1 MDEQASRADAQR
13 PPARIEQVQTLDDQV
28 GASRI
33 GVEVRAELIHQLPPS
48 LEVKKRHLPLAA
60 LIRVAGEASSGDER
74 RAVGGVHLSAMRTFD
89 PDLVKP
95 SHSISDT
102 RFVIGD
108 CE

>member
-1 MDEQASRADAQR
+1 MDEQAGRADAQR

-48 LEVKKRHLPLAA
+48 LELHKRHLPLAA

-74 RAVGGVHLSAMRTFD
+74 RAVGAVHLSAMCTFD
-89 PDLVKP
+89 PDLMKRT
-95 SHSISDT
+95 HSIRDS
-102 RFVIGD
+102 RFVLGD
-108 CE
+108 CD

>member
-1 MDEQASRADAQR
+1 MDEQASRADAER
-13 PPARIEQVQTLDDQV
+13 PSARIEQVQTFDDQV

-48 LEVKKRHLPLAA
+48 PKVKKRHLPLAA

-74 RAVGGVHLSAMRTFD
+74 RAVGAVHLSAMRTFY
-89 PDLVKP
+89 PDLMKRT
-95 SHSISDT
+95 HSIRDP

-108 CE
+108 CD